1 METKQEVFNAYMEE
15 FKQLDVSQKQDEVID
30 KLKNILAYFTLY
42 ANNNDIS
49 YELVKSKELSD
60 LSDNPTTDDY
70 YEAIMV
76 YLENIDEIAGSIL
89 MED

>member
-42 ANNNDIS
+42 ANNNDIN

>member
-42 ANNNDIS
+42 ANNNDIN
-49 YELVKSKELSD
+49 YELVKSRELSD

>member
-42 ANNNDIS
+42 ANNNDIN
-49 YELVKSKELSD
+49 YELVKSRELSD

-70 YEAIMV
+70 YEAMMV